1 MDAHAAI
8 GIISQRNCASM
19 KIQKATARYEEWLAR
34 ELTIVPT
41 DLQHKHE
48 QMSAG
53 LFPFMRATY
62 YRWAQIWPELCA
74 DLSSAPVVLGVG
86 DLHVENFGTWRDSE
100 GRLIWGINDFDETWR
115 LPYTHDLVRLAASAH
130 IAITENH
137 LALDLKTAADAIL
150 EGYSASL
157 AAGGRAFVLAEHH
170 GLLRDM
176 AVHRLKDVCG
186 FWEKL
191 ERCRP
196 IKGRIPDGAAKG
208 IARMLP
214 DPDLLLRLV
223 QRVAG
228 LGSLG
233 RQRFVA
239 LAQWHA
245 SNIAREAKAMA
256 PSACWWAAGGK
267 GSSRILYQEILDT
280 AVRCCDPYVKLKG
293 KWIVRRLAP
302 DCSRIELSELPKVR
316 SEKVLLHA
324 MGFET
329 ANVHLGSKNARA
341 IQADL
346 KKRGAAWLPKAAE
359 GMLRAV
365 SQDWDEWRKS
375 RPAMKPAKLSRR

>member
-1 MDAHAAI
+1 M
-8 GIISQRNCASM
+8 N
-19 KIQKATARYEEWLAR
+19 IQKSTTRYEEWLASQ
-34 ELTIVPT
+34 LTIVPA

-48 QMSAG
+48 QMSAA

-62 YRWAQIWPELCA
+62 YRWAQIFPEVCA
-74 DLSSAPVVLGVG
+74 GLASAPVVLGVG

-130 IAITENH
+130 IAISENH
-137 LALDLKTAADAIL
+137 LALDLKDAADAIL
-150 EGYSASL
+150 QGYSESL

-170 GLLRDM
+170 ALLREM

-191 ERCRP
+191 DKCQP
-196 IKGRIPDGAAKG
+196 VKGKLPAGAAKG
-208 IARMLP
+208 ISRMLP
-214 DPDLLLRLV
+214 DPKLPRRHV
-223 QRVAG
+223 HRVAG

-245 SNIAREAKAMA
+245 GNIAREAKAMA

-293 KWIVRRLAP
+293 RWIVRRLAP
-302 DCSRIELSELPKVR
+302 DCSRIELSELPQER

-329 ANVHLGSKNARA
+329 ANVHLGSKKARA

-346 KKRGAAWLPKAAE
+346 KKRGVGWLPKAAE
-359 GMLRAV
+359 EMLKAV

-375 RPAMKPAKLSRR
+375 HPLKKPAK

>member
-1 MDAHAAI
+1 
-8 GIISQRNCASM
+8 M
-19 KIQKATARYEEWLAR
+19 KIQKSTTLYEQWLST

-48 QMSAG
+48 QMSAA

-62 YRWAQIWPELCA
+62 YRWAQIWPEVCG
-74 DLSSAPVVLGVG
+74 DLISAPEVLGVG

-130 IAITENH
+130 IAISENH
-137 LALDLKTAADAIL
+137 LALDLKSAADAIL
-150 EGYSASL
+150 EGYGASL
-157 AAGGRAFVLAEHH
+157 AAGGRPFVLAEHH
-170 GLLRDM
+170 ALLREM
-176 AVHRLKDVCG
+176 AVHRLKEVCS

-191 ERCRP
+191 EKCRP
-196 IKGRIPDGAAKG
+196 VKGKLPAGAAKG
-208 IARMLP
+208 ISRMLP
-214 DPDLLLRLV
+214 DPKLPRRQV

-256 PSACWWAAGGK
+256 PSACWWAAGQR

-302 DCSRIELSELPKVR
+302 DCSRIELSELPKER
-316 SEKVLLHA
+316 SEKVLLRA

-329 ANVHLGSKNARA
+329 ANVHLGSKKARA
-341 IQADL
+341 IQSDL
-346 KKRGAAWLPKAAE
+346 KKRGAGWLPKAAE
-359 GMLRAV
+359 DMLQAV
-365 SQDWDEWRKS
+365 SQDWNEWRRS
-375 RPAMKPAKLSRR
+375 HPVAKRAR

>member
-1 MDAHAAI
+1 
-8 GIISQRNCASM
+8 M
-19 KIQKATARYEEWLAR
+19 KIEKATARYEAWLAKQI
-34 ELTIVPT
+34 TIVPA
-41 DLQHKHE
+41 DLQLKHAE
-48 QMSAG
+48 MSSA

-62 YRWAQIWPELCA
+62 YRWTQIWPEICD
-74 DLSSAPVVLGVG
+74 DLAGAPVVLGVG

-130 IAITENH
+130 IAISENH
-137 LALDLKTAADAIL
+137 LALDLKDAAQALL

-157 AAGGRAFVLAEHH
+157 AAGGRPFVLAERHA
-170 GLLRDM
+170 LLREM
-176 AVHRLKDVCG
+176 AVHRLKEVCG

-191 ERCRP
+191 ERCAP
-196 IKGRIPDGAAKG
+196 VQRIPEGAAKA
-208 IARMLP
+208 ISRMLP
-214 DPDLLLRLV
+214 DPKLTHRHV
-223 QRVAG
+223 RRVAG

-245 SNIAREAKAMA
+245 SNIAREAKALA
-256 PSACWWAAGGK
+256 PSACWWAAGCK

-280 AVRCCDPYVKLKG
+280 AVRSSDPYVKQKG

-302 DCSRIELSELPKVR
+302 DCSRIELSELPKER

-329 ANVHLGSKNARA
+329 ANVHLGSNKARA

-346 KKRGAAWLPKAAE
+346 AKRGVDWLPKAAE
-359 GMLRAV
+359 DMLKAV
-365 SQDWDEWRKS
+365 RQDWDDWRATHPLK
-375 RPAMKPAKLSRR
+375 KPK